1 MSYILDALKKAEQK
15 RQLAAKVPTL
25 ATIHRQPVAVR
36 PPIRLRLWPWV
47 AGAVIVVNAGVATW
61 LLLPAGTRSTAS
73 LDRPGSFSAP
83 GTATPSTPGATA
95 PPAPGLGATPPA
107 ADAPAPSVPAP

>member
-25 ATIHRQPVAVR
+25 ATIHRQPAAVR
-36 PPIRLRLWPWV
+36 PPIRMRLWPWV

-61 LLLPAGTRSTAS
+61 LLLPAGTRSPAS

-83 GTATPSTPGATA
+83 GTAAPPAPGATA
-95 PPAPGLGATPPA
+95 PPAPGPQAAPPTAHAPTP
-107 ADAPAPSVPAP
+107 S